1 MAVNA
6 SAYSPKQFSFLIAEQ
21 DDYGTLNP
29 DSGGSPDNSWVA
41 VDVDSIGSPS
51 LNLNQ
56 VLEHRTGS
64 RVLQASDFFQD
75 NKATVMEMS
84 VSGTATT
91 EVLDLLLGNITQGD
105 TSPYL
110 LSCNSSSQTFTTGT
124 ENQTANQILSI
135 AYSSPSSGNTLAFKD
150 CFCTS
155 ITLNGDS
162 GTEGGRVKFSAT
174 FKTGSLPADLTNS
187 NIAIDQAITNNNYFM
202 SNWVSDYRVLANVS
216 DVLVNSFSLTVDN
229 DAVFMGVTST
239 GYESV
244 ARVGEISAAAD
255 FTVKYDDNT
264 DVLFENFHDQVSGA
278 AAGEG
283 QTLMAT
289 DNTPSDGEFEFKF
302 AKSVMTNVAFNE
314 GDAMMLDVS
323 VKAVGAGIGSGDALF
338 EVAC

>member
-21 DDYGTLNP
+21 DDFGTLNP
-29 DSGGSPDNSWVA
+29 DSGGSPDNAWVA
-41 VDVDSIGSPS
+41 VDVDSIGSPA
-51 LNLNQ
+51 LNINQ

-75 NKATVMEMS
+75 NKAKVMEMS

-91 EVLDLLLGNITQGD
+91 EALDLMLGNITQGD

-110 LSCNSSSQTFTTGT
+110 LACDSGSQTFTTGT

-150 CFCTS
+150 CFCTA
-155 ITLNGDS
+155 ITLNGDA
-162 GTEGGRVKFSAT
+162 GTEGGRIKFSAT
-174 FKTGSLPADLTNS
+174 FKTGSLPADLTNTA
-187 NIAIDQAITNNNYFM
+187 IATDTAITNNNYFM
-202 SNWVSDYRVLANVS
+202 SNWVSDYRVLAGIG
-216 DVLVNSFSLTVDN
+216 DVLVNSFSLNVEN
-229 DAVFMGVTST
+229 DMVFMGASAT
-239 GYESV
+239 GYESC
-244 ARVGEISAAAD
+244 ARVGEISATAD

-323 VKAVGAGIGSGDALF
+323 VKAVGAGNASSDALF

>member
-1 MAVNA
+1 MAINA

-21 DDYGTLNP
+21 DDFGTFNAE
-29 DSGGSPDNSWVA
+29 SGGASTNWVA

-51 LNLNQ
+51 LNVNQ
-56 VLEHRTGS
+56 ALDVRNGS
-64 RVLQASDFFQD
+64 RVLQATDFFQD
-75 NKATVMEMS
+75 NKAKVMEMS

-110 LSCNSSSQTFTTGT
+110 LSCNAGSQTFTTGT

-135 AYSSPSSGNTLAFKD
+135 AYLSPSSGNSLGFKD

-155 ITLNGDS
+155 ITLNGDA
-162 GTEGGRVKFSAT
+162 GTEGGRIKFSAT
-174 FKTGSLPADLTNS
+174 FKTGSLPQDLTEGT
-187 NIAIDQAITNNNYFM
+187 ITTIDTAITSNNYFM
-202 SNWVSDYRVLANVS
+202 TNWVSDYRVLANIS
-216 DVLVNSFSLTVDN
+216 DVLVSSFSLAVEN
-229 DAVFMGVTST
+229 DMVFMGATST
-239 GYESV
+239 GYEST
-244 ARVGEISAAAD
+244 ARVGEISAVSD

-323 VKAVGAGIGSGDALF
+323 VKAVGAGIGSSDALF
-338 EVAC
+338 EIAC

>member
-21 DDYGTLNP
+21 DDFGTLNP
-29 DSGGSPDNSWVA
+29 DSGGTPDNSWVA

-75 NKATVMEMS
+75 NKAKVIEMS

-110 LSCNSSSQTFTTGT
+110 LECNKGSQTFTTGT
-124 ENQTANQILSI
+124 ENQTASQILSI

-174 FKTGSLPADLTNS
+174 FKTGSLPDLTNS

-202 SNWVSDYRVLANVS
+202 SNWVSDYRVLADVS
-216 DVLVNSFSLTVDN
+216 DVLVSSFSLTVDN

-244 ARVGEISAAAD
+244 ARVGEISAIAD

-264 DVLFENFHDQVSGA
+264 DVLFENFHDQVTGQSEGA
-278 AAGEG
+278 
-283 QTLMAT
+283 TLMAT
-289 DNTPSDGEFEFKF
+289 DTAPSDGEFEFKL
-302 AKSVMTNVAFNE
+302 ATSVITNVAFNE
-314 GDAMMLDVS
+314 GDMMMLDVS
-323 VKAVGAGIGSGDALF
+323 VKAVGAGIGSSTALF
-338 EVAC
+338 EIAC